1 MYKIEEELINDFYN
15 SDNPLAKDTNKII
28 FDINKKVLYI
38 TSNFEYLNNIPENLF
53 ITHLD
58 LHLPQLQL
66 NQIYN
71 WLSVDTPLSELSNIK
86 LNYDNIS
93 DLILLLKERLLDL
106 VENYNEFYWELE
118 NYEDSKLRF
127 RNWENLIIKNWK
139 VIDKLEFGFVDE
151 KDWFFIQENLH
162 YIKNKRNDTKY
173 HFWFTDSNWQILAYN
188 SISELDRTYPLVA
201 FSNVNKKEEMLN
213 MTRAFAI
220 NWAPSNLMWWLYHK
234 TSKFLKNNTDYRY
247 IMTYVNQNL
256 WFWGSS
262 FKWSSYIPI
271 AYSPMDYMYVDGLY
285 RNRKSILDDENFSE
299 NEFQMLP
306 IIMLWRWLNN
316 KDQEMLEE
324 ISEMKKIS
332 KSNYNKW

>member
-71 WLSVDTPLSELSNIK
+71 GLSVDTPLSELSNIK

-106 VENYNEFYWELE
+106 VENYNEFYGELE

-127 RNWENLIIKNWK
+127 RNGENLIIKNGK

-151 KDWFFIQENLH
+151 KDGFFIQENLH

-173 HFWFTDSNWQILAYN
+173 HFGFTDSNGQILAYN

-220 NWAPSNLMWWLYHK
+220 NGAPSNLMGGLYHK

-256 WFWGSS
+256 GFGGSS
-262 FKWSSYIPI
+262 FKGSSYIPI

-306 IIMLWRWLNN
+306 IIMLGRGLNN

-332 KSNYNKW
+332 KSNYNKG